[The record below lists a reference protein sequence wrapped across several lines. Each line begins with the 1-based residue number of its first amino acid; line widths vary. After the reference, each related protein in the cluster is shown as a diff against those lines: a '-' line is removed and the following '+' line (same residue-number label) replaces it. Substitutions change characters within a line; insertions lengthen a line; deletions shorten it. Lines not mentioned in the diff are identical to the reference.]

1 MTYISAADSKPDI
14 IKYVKRTWPADNLKS
29 VRPKLRR
36 RLNTIVSKFQRNESE
51 CLHFSDRRVRSI
63 LKGEPSAKFDGY
75 EVAAIRELLEGATDE
90 EKEIFGQIEKLSAEI
105 ERQGQI
111 IESLKKQM
119 AGQGS

>member
-1 MTYISAADSKPDI
+1 MTPVTAADCKHEIVGYARKRWPYDNNISAA
-14 IKYVKRTWPADNLKS
+14 
-29 VRPKLRR
+29 PKLQ
-36 RLNTIVSKFQRNESE
+36 NAIN
-51 CLHFSDRRVRSI
+51 SI
-63 LKGEPSAKFDGY
+63 LRQMSKGRDRVLSISHRRATSYLNGESTAKLNGY

-119 AGQGS
+119 AGQSS